1 MSVKEKLTFSESLER
16 DWIRR
21 AQTSCGE
28 MNLTKEQAES
38 MNKYD
43 LGEYIGKYELRNGR
57 VQQEVL
63 LDPKKVYID
72 NINSQLQKCSHP
84 GDFFKLWNKF
94 EVEQKNT
101 EFLRAFLSRINI
113 VCIAETHNAID
124 LKDIWSMF
132 PYLQENIDF
141 ITAMQLRKKE
151 LGL

>member
-16 DWIRR
+16 DWIKR

-43 LGEYIGKYELRNGR
+43 LGEYIGKYELKNGR

-63 LDPKKVYID
+63 MDPVKVYND
-72 NINSQLQKCSHP
+72 NINSQMQTCSHP
-84 GDFFKLWNKF
+84 GDFFKLWNKYQ
-94 EVEQKNT
+94 VEQKNPY
-101 EFLRAFLSRINI
+101 FLRNFIAKVKI
-113 VCIAETHNAID
+113 VCISKTHNSID
-124 LKDIWSMF
+124 LKDIWDMF

-141 ITAMQLRKKE
+141 LTDMQKRKKE